1 MFGLTALLA
10 AAGRPSRGEGVRR
23 PRGLLAAERREH
35 QETQRLLALETE
47 VADDAITRLLTLRRG
62 VDGCEQ
68 RN

>member
-10 AAGRPSRGEGVRR
+10 AAGLVYRGGEVRR
-23 PRGLLAAERREH
+23 LRGQLAAERREH
-35 QETQRLLALETE
+35 QETQRLLATETE
-47 VADDAITRLLTLRRG
+47 VADDALTRLLTLRRG